1 MTSRNLWD
9 SQTASI
15 SKREDYS
22 DKNLSQEAR
31 KISHKQHIHTPKELK
46 KDHHQQQQQQNSVEG
61 NK

>member
-9 SQTASI
+9 SQKASI
-15 SKREDYS
+15 SKREVYS

-46 KDHHQQQQQQNSVEG
+46 KDHHQQQQQQN
-61 NK
+61 